1 VTNLYLDKVC
11 RVDLNLTES
20 ICSDLNS
27 HEAESNKVQ
36 AQVTKLELYKTL
48 ITAFPC
54 ILVSTLLA
62 TWSDRTGRR
71 KPLIIL
77 PMLGDLVSLLIY
89 LLNVYFKDWPACWLL
104 LTSVYCLAGGF
115 TTSMLALYSIL
126 ASTTPTN
133 LRTTR
138 IGFLHVITTGGWVA
152 GNLLAP
158 PVFHKWSYYGTFASS
173 LLIALLSLLI
183 TCIALKDQPIVS
195 SPSSE
200 LSSSSSPSSSS
211 CSGRLLQA
219 WRCMVAPRPA
229 RASLLLLLAAMLLL
243 VAAECAGQT
252 YLFTRRMFHWTED
265 EYAKLTTFT
274 SLLSVFS
281 SLVLLPILSLRL
293 GLPDQVLGLLA
304 TTSLAAYLLVT
315 SFAQT
320 STVFIFAN
328 CLGLFQNQSS
338 MAIRSLMSKL
348 VPATDLGKIYATMG
362 ALENLVPIAVSP
374 GFTILYNNSLDSWP
388 GLVYL
393 LASVLVSLAFLAFAI
408 VTRKLATPREPLLLV
423 DDSQ

>member
-1 VTNLYLDKVC
+1 
-11 RVDLNLTES
+11 
-20 ICSDLNS
+20 
-27 HEAESNKVQ
+27 
-36 AQVTKLELYKTL
+36 
-48 ITAFPC
+48 
-54 ILVSTLLA
+54 
-62 TWSDRTGRR
+62 
-71 KPLIIL
+71 
-77 PMLGDLVSLLIY
+77 
-89 LLNVYFKDWPACWLL
+89 
-104 LTSVYCLAGGF
+104 
-115 TTSMLALYSIL
+115 MLALYSIL
-126 ASTTPTN
+126 ASTTPSN

-138 IGFLHVITTGGWVA
+138 IGFLHVVTTGGWVA

-158 PVFHKWSYYGTFASS
+158 LVFHKWSYYGTFASS
-173 LLIALLSLLI
+173 LLVALLSLLI
-183 TCIALKDQPIVS
+183 TCIALKDQPTVS

-200 LSSSSSPSSSS
+200 LSSSSSSWS

-265 EYAKLTTFT
+265 EYARLTTFT

-304 TTSLAAYLLVT
+304 TTSLAAYLLLT

-328 CLGLFQNQSS
+328 CLGLFQNQV
-338 MAIRSLMSKL
+338 RKL
-348 VPATDLGKIYATMG
+348 VKNMT
-362 ALENLVPIAVSP
+362 
-374 GFTILYNNSLDSWP
+374 
-388 GLVYL
+388 
-393 LASVLVSLAFLAFAI
+393 
-408 VTRKLATPREPLLLV
+408 
-423 DDSQ
+423 